1 MLLMLSS
8 YPEFS
13 VENLQGLGVKG
24 EGNGV
29 NRSGAGQ
36 ERRETLR
43 QKPLKNSK
51 GSIRVNFNRCYRLLP
66 LINLNVHRE

>member
-43 QKPLKNSK
+43 QKPLRK
-51 GSIRVNFNRCYRLLP
+51 IQRVPSGLT
-66 LINLNVHRE
+66 LIAVIVFCL